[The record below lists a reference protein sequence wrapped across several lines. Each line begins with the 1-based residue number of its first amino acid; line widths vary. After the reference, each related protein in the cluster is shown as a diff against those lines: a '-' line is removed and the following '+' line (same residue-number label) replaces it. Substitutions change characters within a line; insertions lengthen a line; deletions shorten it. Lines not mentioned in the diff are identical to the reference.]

1 METGIQRAG
10 FGILTGAD
18 RAVDRTPPSAGS
30 APDARYQ
37 VGIDL
42 GTTHCALA
50 YVDGAGAD
58 ARVRDFPIPQI
69 VAPGETE
76 VRPVLPSFGYE
87 PAPGE
92 FPSGSL
98 VLPGGAPDAPLV
110 GWFARQ
116 QGALAPGRLIASAK
130 SWLCHPGVDRT
141 APLLPWHGAPD
152 VPRLSPVE
160 ASARYLG
167 HLRAAWDRAF
177 PAHPLAAQD
186 VAVTVPASFDEVARE
201 LTVKAAE
208 KAGLKNITLIEE
220 PQAVFYAW
228 MASEGAGVLERMAPG
243 QLTLVCDVGG
253 GTTDL
258 TLIEA
263 RATSDGRVRF
273 HRVAV
278 GEHLILGG
286 DNMDLALAHWVEGR
300 LPGGGK
306 LEPRRW
312 GLLVQA
318 CRHVKETLLAALAP
332 ERMSVSVAG
341 GSRLVGGALQVELS
355 REEVRSLVLDGFFP
369 RVDRDARPS
378 SVRSGF
384 QEFGLPY
391 AADAAITRH
400 LAAFLADHR
409 SGVGGGGDALG
420 GRFPD
425 QILFNGGVFESAIL
439 RERVVE
445 QMEAWRRADADAAS
459 RTVTVLNN
467 PRLDLAV
474 ARGAAHAMWL
484 KRHGGVRIAAG
495 LSRAYYIQVGRP
507 GGGPPTTLC
516 LAPAGL
522 EEGHSVE
529 LAQRFVL
536 RLRQPVAFSLFSSGT
551 RLQDRAGDE
560 VAADPTQLTPLPP
573 ISTVI
578 RAGRSVE
585 AGTAEVHLRAQ
596 LTEIGTLD
604 VRCVEVGLPRSWRL
618 EFDVR
623 GNAGRGR
630 RGDDSRSMSKT
641 AAAADLVEDSVLSRI
656 VDRIRRAFG
665 SANGGEDPS
674 ALVRVLESEVGLE
687 RTAWPLPLLR
697 GVWESLMDVDAGRGR
712 TVAHETRWLNL
723 LGFALRPGYGFTVDD
738 WRVQQTWKLFQG
750 GTAFPRNEQCRAE
763 WCILWRRIAGGLP
776 AGHQKIVLE
785 PYTGVF
791 RERGGRKLHWG
802 VHELAEIWRLL
813 GSLELLPVPVKM
825 ELGDFLVG
833 RLERRLEPALVKAG
847 GWALGRL
854 GARVP
859 VYGPLNTLVPAE
871 GIEGWLDRILRLPGA
886 DPEMVFA
893 VVQMVRPTGDRYR
906 DLDEAVRA
914 TAVRWL
920 EQHQAPPH
928 LVVLARDGGM
938 LEAAEETQVVGD
950 ALPPG
955 LHLCG
960 DEVG

>member
-1 METGIQRAG
+1 M
-10 FGILTGAD
+10 
-18 RAVDRTPPSAGS
+18 DRTSSSTGT
-30 APDARYQ
+30 APEARYQ

-50 YVDGAGAD
+50 YVDGVGTD
-58 ARVRDFPIPQI
+58 VRVRDFPIPQI

-76 VRPVLPSFGYE
+76 ARPVLPSFGYE

-92 FPSGSL
+92 FPPGSL
-98 VLPGGAPDAPLV
+98 VVPGGAPDAPLV

-177 PAHPLAAQD
+177 PQHPLAAQD

-201 LTVKAAE
+201 LTLKAAE

-228 MASEGAGVLERMAPG
+228 MASEGAGVLDRMAPG

-306 LEPRRW
+306 LDPRRW

-318 CRHVKETLLAALAP
+318 CRHVKETLLGAEAP

-341 GSRLVGGALQVELS
+341 GSRLVGGALQVELG
-355 REEVRSLVLDGFFP
+355 REEVRSLILDGFFP

-409 SGVGGGGDALG
+409 SGAGGDVAG

-425 QILFNGGVFESAIL
+425 QILFNGGVFESAVL
-439 RERVVE
+439 RERVLE
-445 QMEAWRRADADAAS
+445 QMDAWRRADAEAAA
-459 RTVTVLNN
+459 RPLTVLNN

-474 ARGAAHAMWL
+474 ARGAAHAVWL
-484 KRHGGVRIAAG
+484 RRHGGARIAAG

-507 GGGPPTTLC
+507 GGGAPTTLC

-522 EEGHSVE
+522 EEGQSVE

-551 RLQDRAGDE
+551 RLHDRAGDAVE
-560 VAADPTQLTPLPP
+560 ADPAQLTPLPP

-585 AGTAEVHLRAQ
+585 AGTAEVQLRAR

-604 VRCVEVGLPRSWRL
+604 VRCVELGLPRSWRL

-623 GNAGRGR
+623 GNARRGR
-630 RGDDSRSMSKT
+630 RRDEGGPSVTS
-641 AAAADLVEDSVLSRI
+641 AAAPADAVEESVLARTAE
-656 VDRIRRAFG
+656 RIRGTFG
-665 SANGGEDPS
+665 TGDGGHDPT
-674 ALVRVLESEVGLE
+674 ALVRTLEAEVGLE

-697 GVWESLMDVDAGRGR
+697 GVWEQLMEVDTGRGR
-712 TVAHETRWLNL
+712 TVAHEARWLNL
-723 LGFALRPGYGFTVDD
+723 LGFALRPGYGYTVDD

-763 WCILWRRIAGGLP
+763 WCVLWRRIAGGLP

-785 PYTGVF
+785 PYTGLF
-791 RERGGRKLHWG
+791 RERGGRKVHWG
-802 VHELAEIWRLL
+802 VHETAEIWRLL

-825 ELGDFLVG
+825 ELGEFLVG
-833 RLERRLEPALVKAG
+833 RLERRLEPVLVKAG
-847 GWALGRL
+847 WWALGRL

-871 GIEGWLDRILRLPGA
+871 GVEGWLERILHQPVA

-906 DLDEAVRA
+906 DLNETTRA
-914 TAVRWL
+914 TVVRWL
-920 EQHQAPPH
+920 EQQQAPPH
-928 LVVLARDGGM
+928 LMVLAREGGV

-950 ALPPG
+950 VLPPG
-955 LHLCG
+955 LHLCA
-960 DEVG
+960 DEVS